1 MTGAETQVTEKRGAF
16 GRLLAVLPL
25 GAAVVLAALP
35 ASARDDV
42 AAFMVAPPSTVSGK
56 PAGFTP
62 AKADPRLSASVGT
75 PRSTER
81 LSFTRTGVVKSKE
94 DDVRVATRASVPTR
108 EAGDRRV
115 ASVAPSPRRVDVTPS
130 DYNLGV
136 DVGWKR
142 LGVSG
147 DVSER
152 RGATSTGQT
161 LVDREGARV
170 GVSYD
175 LGGVTPRVT
184 VSADRETSRIA
195 PAIAPK
201 ENVALDVGTAVK
213 VTRNIAITGGV
224 RYRIDR
230 DRLTDPESE
239 NSRVDSQSVYVGT
252 KLRF

>member
-1 MTGAETQVTEKRGAF
+1 MTGADRQVSGMRGAIA
-16 GRLLAVLPL
+16 RRAALLPV
-25 GAAVVLAALP
+25 GAALLLAALP
-35 ASARDDV
+35 ASAREDV
-42 AAFMVAPPSTVSGK
+42 ADFIAPPTSVSGK

-62 AKADPRLSASVGT
+62 AKADPRLLASVGA
-75 PRSTER
+75 PRSSER

-94 DDVRVATRASVPTR
+94 NTVRVATRASTATR
-108 EAGDRRV
+108 EASDRRV
-115 ASVAPSPRRVDVTPS
+115 AVVAPSPRRVDVTPS

-152 RGATSTGQT
+152 RGANANQT
-161 LVDREGARV
+161 LVDREGASV

-175 LGGVTPRVT
+175 LGGVTPRVA

-230 DRLTDPESE
+230 DRLTDPESD
-239 NSRVDSQSVYVGT
+239 NARVDSQSVYVGT